1 MTAPPRL
8 PAGRRRTTAL
18 LTIAVPTLLV
28 AGAAGLTLTWRA
40 QLPDPVAIHWGPG
53 GADGFASLEVF
64 AGLTVVGVVAMSG
77 LMYALTVLLGGQAV
91 TRRVLHAAAV
101 WSGAF
106 LAGVLITTVSAQ
118 RGLADASAAEPGD
131 AAMAWALVT
140 ATVLAGLVAAL
151 TPGDESRPAAGPVPG
166 DAPRVALGAGEH
178 AVWVREVGRRTAV
191 PAAAAALVFAV
202 VIGAISGLW
211 WFAGVLGVV
220 LAALLVTVLRWTVT
234 VDATGL
240 TARSLLRRPSLR
252 VPIDEVEHAAVVE
265 VDPLREFGG
274 WGLRIGRDGRT
285 GVVLRRGTAIEV
297 HRGGGA
303 VVVVTAP
310 DAATGAALLNTFAA
324 RRGAGATP
332 AP

>member
-18 LTIAVPTLLV
+18 LTIGLPALLV

-64 AGLTVVGVVAMSG
+64 AFTTVAGVLATSG
-77 LMYALTVLLGGQAV
+77 LAYVLTVLIGGQAV
-91 TRRVLHAAAV
+91 TRRVLHGAAAWV
-101 WSGAF
+101 GAF
-106 LAGVLITTVSAQ
+106 LAGVLVTTVAAQ
-118 RGLADASAAEPGD
+118 RGLADAAAAEPGD
-131 AAMAWALVT
+131 AAMAASLLLAT
-140 ATVLAGLVAAL
+140 ALAGLVAWL
-151 TPGDESRPAAGPVPG
+151 TPGDESRPASHPVPG
-166 DAPRVALGAGEH
+166 DAPTVALGAGEH

-191 PAAAAALVFAV
+191 PVAAGAVLFAV

-252 VPIDEVEHAAVVE
+252 VPIDEVEHAAVVD

-303 VVVVTAP
+303 VVVVTVP

-324 RRGAGATP
+324 RRGAGATQP
-332 AP
+332 P